1 VIFKWKLGRT
11 EYQIVLRGRYC
22 SLGRTRR
29 LDFGGIEVPEY
40 TLWGFPDPKSVEV
53 TIIDARYYFDSAPFI
68 FKFRGKTYEH
78 RIPPQALSV
87 QKIRS
92 VSLEGQAERRRFLVS
107 LPKGQSVDAF
117 RAEIDALKAKD
128 ADEILVNGVLHW
140 QRPAPSSP
148 SD

>member
-40 TLWGFPDPKSVEV
+40 TL
-53 TIIDARYYFDSAPFI
+53 
-68 FKFRGKTYEH
+68 
-78 RIPPQALSV
+78 
-87 QKIRS
+87 
-92 VSLEGQAERRRFLVS
+92 
-107 LPKGQSVDAF
+107 
-117 RAEIDALKAKD
+117 